1 MPTRLRLGRSVVK
14 VLVTGASGYIG
25 GSVASALLDSGHEV
39 VGLVR
44 SEERAREV
52 RARGIEPL
60 IGTLDDGA
68 LLAAA
73 ARDADAVINAANAEH
88 RGAVAAIL
96 PALAGSGKAFLQ
108 TSGSSIVADLAA
120 GEPTDQVYDEDT
132 PVRPLPGR
140 AARVALN
147 DAVLAAARD
156 GVRAV
161 VLCPSLIYGPG
172 RGVNARSIQVPWLI
186 ALARK
191 HGVPKHIGRG
201 ENIWSNVHVD
211 DLVDLYLRA
220 LAKAPAGAFYYV
232 ENGESSMRAACQA
245 IGRMLGL
252 GERTEPMTLEAAAAE
267 WGEGA
272 ASYTMGSNSRVRA
285 IRARRE
291 LGWAPHRPSLLHDIE
306 HGSYKE
312 GG

>member
-1 MPTRLRLGRSVVK
+1 MK

-25 GSVASALLDSGHEV
+25 GSVATALLAAGHRV

-44 SEERAREV
+44 SDERAAEV
-52 RARGIEPL
+52 HERGIEPL
-60 IGTLDDGA
+60 IGTLDDTD
-68 LLAAA
+68 LLADA

-88 RGAVAAIL
+88 RGAAETIL
-96 PALAGSGKAFLQ
+96 PALAGSGKPFLQ

-120 GEPTDQVYDEDT
+120 GEPTAMVYDEDT

-140 AARVALN
+140 AERVALN

-161 VLCPSLIYGPG
+161 VICPSLIYGAG
-172 RGVNARSIQVPWLI
+172 TGVNARSIQVPWLI
-186 ALARK
+186 ALAKK
-191 HGVPKHIGRG
+191 HGVPRHLGRG
-201 ENIWSNVHVD
+201 ENLWSNVHID

-220 LAKAPAGAFYYV
+220 LDRAPAGAFYYAA
-232 ENGESSMRAACQA
+232 NGENSMREACQA

-252 GERTEPMTLEAAAAE
+252 GARTEPMAPEEAAAA

-272 ASYTMGSNSRVRA
+272 ANYTMGSNSRVRA
-285 IRARRE
+285 VRARRE
-291 LGWAPHRPSLLHDIE
+291 LGWVPHRPSLLEDIE
-306 HGSYKE
+306 HGSYRE
-312 GG
+312 T

>member
-1 MPTRLRLGRSVVK
+1 VK

-25 GSVASALLDSGHEV
+25 GSVATALLEAGHEV

-44 SEERAREV
+44 SKERAAEV
-52 RARGIEPL
+52 RERGMEPL
-60 IGTLDDGA
+60 VGTLDDAA

-73 ARDADAVINAANAEH
+73 AREADAVINAADAEH
-88 RGAVAAIL
+88 RGAVEAIL

-120 GEPTDQVYDEDT
+120 GEPAADVYDENT

-140 AARVALN
+140 AARVVLN
-147 DAVLAAARD
+147 QAVLAAAGH

-161 VLCPSLIYGPG
+161 VICPSLIYGAG
-172 RGVNARSIQVPWLI
+172 RGINARSVQVPWLI

-191 HGVPKHIGRG
+191 HGVPRHVGRG

-211 DLVDLYLRA
+211 DVVDLYLRA
-220 LAKAPAGAFYYV
+220 LANAPAGAFYYV

-252 GERTEPMTLEAAAAE
+252 GERTEPMTLAEAAAE
-267 WGEGA
+267 WGEA
-272 ASYTMGSNSRVRA
+272 AANYTMGSNSRVRA
-285 IRARRE
+285 LRARRE
-291 LGWAPHRPSLLHDIE
+291 LGWAPHRRSLLDDIE
-306 HGSYKE
+306 RGSYRDAA
-312 GG
+312 

>member
-1 MPTRLRLGRSVVK
+1 MPRGGFAMS

-25 GSVASALLDSGHEV
+25 GSIAHALLASGHAV

-44 SEERAREV
+44 SEV
-52 RARGIEPL
+52 RAAQVRERGMEPL
-60 IGTLDDGA
+60 IGTLDDPD

-73 ARDADAVINAANAEH
+73 ARAADAVINAANAEH
-88 RGAVAAIL
+88 PGVVGAIL
-96 PALAGSGKAFLQ
+96 SALAGSGKPFLQ

-120 GEPTDQVYDEDT
+120 GEPSDQVYDEDT
-132 PVRPLPGR
+132 PVHALPGR

-147 DAVLAAARD
+147 DAVLAAARN

-161 VLCPSLIYGPG
+161 VICPSLIYGAG
-172 RGVNARSIQVPWLI
+172 RGANARSIQVPWLI
-186 ALARK
+186 DLARK

-211 DLVDLYLRA
+211 DLVDLYLLA
-220 LAKAPAGAFYYV
+220 LDRSPGGAFYYV

-252 GERTEPMTLEAAAAE
+252 GERTEPMTLAEAAAE

-272 ASYTMGSNSRVRA
+272 ANYTMGSNSRVRA
-285 IRARRE
+285 VRARRE
-291 LGWAPHRPSLLHDIE
+291 LGWTPHRPSLRHDIE

-312 GG
+312 AS